1 MPAMVNGPEG
11 GLEWDVVNWRIHESN
26 VERLRRRIFTAARD
40 GDWPKVR
47 KLQKM
52 MLRAWSNTLP
62 IDLNKSQVS
71 AFQRRILKTVAMV
84 PAHDRRSGCCP
95 GPGDPAGP
103 AGRCT
108 AGDRRPVG
116 ALPDHRCRRG
126 DRGGGRGGFPPSA
139 GSGAGGGGT
148 ALLRPR
154 TSPLVS
160 GPLG

>member
-95 GPGDPAGP
+95 GPGDAAGP

-126 DRGGGRGGFPPSA
+126 DRGGGRRGLSPSA
-139 GSGAGGGGT
+139 SRRPVRRGP
-148 ALLRPR
+148 ALLLPR
-154 TSPLVS
+154 SSPAAPV
-160 GPLG
+160 PP